1 MRLRAAVMSAIVC
14 LVVGVGPTAADE
26 KDDAV
31 KKDLA
36 ALAGTWVPVSVEID
50 GRKLGDEELK
60 GVAVTYGASGKI
72 SVRRGDKVIGEGTF
86 KIDPG
91 KKPKA
96 IDYKQTS
103 EGEDKGKTA
112 LGIYEVEGDT
122 LKLCTVPEGK
132 ERPAEFSS
140 KPGSGHYLR
149 VYKREKK

>member
-1 MRLRAAVMSAIVC
+1 MSSFCPRLVF
-14 LVVGVGPTAADE
+14 GVGPLAATGAQDE
-26 KDDAV
+26 AV
-31 KKDLA
+31 KKDLE

-50 GRKLGDEELK
+50 GRKDEELK
-60 GVAVTYGASGKI
+60 GVAVTYEASGKI

-91 KKPKA
+91 RKPKA

-112 LGIYEVEGDT
+112 LGIYEVEGDR

-132 ERPAEFSS
+132 KRPAEFSS
-140 KPGSGHYLR
+140 KPGSGHYFR
-149 VYKREKK
+149 IYKREKK